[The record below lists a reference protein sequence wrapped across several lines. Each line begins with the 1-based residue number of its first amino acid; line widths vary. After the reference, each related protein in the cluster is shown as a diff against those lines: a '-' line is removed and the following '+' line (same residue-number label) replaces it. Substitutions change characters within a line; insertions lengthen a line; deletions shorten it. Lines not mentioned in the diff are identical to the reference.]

1 MIADFAVGVP
11 RGRNLQG
18 KVVLYR
24 QNLSTIDIIRGEQ
37 VSWWLGL
44 VYVQTFVVGNMASV
58 KWKAWPLF

>member
-37 VSWWLGL
+37 VS
-44 VYVQTFVVGNMASV
+44 
-58 KWKAWPLF
+58 